1 MLDFISSKLWQF
13 KNNHVQ
19 IQKLRLWVHFYAGNL
34 NLMKKVFESKKIWV
48 GGHWTTD
55 RTVTEVSTY
64 QNGHALHR
72 VASESIIL
80 TISNEKNLKSLQT
93 FWCIFYFFMQIIAS
107 NLQHWHFFPP
117 GWLSFNFSKLAS
129 ECYLVF
135 ADELKSNFWMHLS
148 E

>member
-1 MLDFISSKLWQF
+1 MFRFTNYVCGLNFMLAILTWCKRFLS
-13 KNNHVQ
+13 
-19 IQKLRLWVHFYAGNL
+19 QK
-34 NLMKKVFESKKIWV
+34 MWV

-55 RTVTEVSTY
+55 WTVTEVSTY
-64 QNGHALHR
+64 QNGHVLHR
-72 VASESIIL
+72 VASERLIS

-107 NLQHWHFFPP
+107 PLQDWHIFFCP
-117 GWLSFNFSKLAS
+117 GWLWFNFSKLAS